1 MMSDITISL
10 NKRQSETI
18 DEAKRLLLI
27 ERECVKRN
35 DGINC
40 NRQCEKCDLVQDADK
55 IIEMYNNVAEWLEE
69 LKAYKEIGTVKG
81 YKDVIRA

>member
-1 MMSDITISL
+1 MSDITISL

>member
-1 MMSDITISL
+1 M
-10 NKRQSETI
+10 TI

-35 DGINC
+35 DDINC

-55 IIEMYNNVAEWLEE
+55 IIEMYSNVAEWLEE

-81 YKDVIRA
+81 YKEAKSTLKNDD

>member
-1 MMSDITISL
+1 M
-10 NKRQSETI
+10 KI

-55 IIEMYNNVAEWLEE
+55 IIEMYNNVADWLEE
-69 LKAYKEIGTVKG
+69 YKAHKEICNAT
-81 YKDVIRA
+81 DVEYVGLAVLVVGE